1 MNINQVKA
9 FVWLVSAAVTAGLGY
24 FVFDFIRHKPQLEER
39 RIPPALGVEYLTNI
53 AEISGPKQDFLDAG
67 AVQRAFRDMNW
78 TGEPPPPE
86 PEKVET
92 HVEVAKPHYDP
103 MDKLLTVLVVAE
115 DPRNPGYG
123 RAWVQY
129 LPASKV
135 PVVKGNPYLNE
146 IRVGQR
152 LPGPL
157 EYAMVKA
164 ITTEKGVTF
173 AFDDAEREEESL
185 LPIEES
191 SGVVP
196 YVLRPGDQPI
206 TAPKE
211 RVPGVD
217 LSTYWPQKSVEIEE
231 NTWLIGTEDAQRLG
245 ENYGKIIAEETD
257 YRKHRNP
264 RTGEYDGIELKEVKP
279 GGIIASH
286 GAQAGD
292 IIKSING
299 NSVTSPAEAI
309 TYIKNHKDECT
320 TWTVV
325 IENKGRERTMV
336 IKSPQ

>member
-24 FVFDFIRHKPQLEER
+24 FVFDFIRHKPQLDER
-39 RIPPALGVEYLTNI
+39 RIPPALGVEYLTKI
-53 AEISGPKQDFLDAG
+53 AEITGPKQDILDAG
-67 AVQRAFRDMNW
+67 AVQRAFRDMNG
-78 TGEPPPPE
+78 TGEPPPKG
-86 PEKVET
+86 PEKPVNPA
-92 HVEVAKPHYDP
+92 VVDKPRHDP
-103 MDKLLTVLVVAE
+103 MGKLLTVLVVAE

-152 LPGPL
+152 LPDPL
-157 EYAMVKA
+157 RYALVKE

-185 LPIEES
+185 QPIEES

-196 YVLRPGDQPI
+196 YVLHPGDQPI

-211 RVPGVD
+211 KVPGVD
-217 LSTYWPQKSVEIEE
+217 LTTYWPKTSVEVEE
-231 NTWLIGTEDAQRLG
+231 NTWLIGTEDAQRIG

-257 YRKHRNP
+257 YRSHRNP
-264 RTGEYDGIELKEVKP
+264 RTGKGDGIELREVKP

-286 GAQAGD
+286 GVQGGD

-299 NSVTSPAEAI
+299 NPVTTPAEAI
-309 TYIKNHKDECT
+309 TYIKNHKDEYS

-325 IENKGRERTMV
+325 IENKGKERTMV
-336 IKSPQ
+336 IKSPK